1 MKFQEN
7 KAASKSIDWSL
18 DLETLFSESPISKDE
33 MKTLVHDIVQSFKDE
48 NVHQKDLRLYA
59 ELEMLSKFIQ
69 NAKKELSSIRPEEI
83 SSNQIPTAYD
93 ELDEVIGATERATGE
108 ILESCEKIQ
117 EVAAQFDAEAQALV
131 VNEVTKIFEA
141 CNFQDLTGQRIS
153 KVVKTLIRI
162 DNKIN
167 AMLLAFGDGS
177 ANIDKAKLAKDLDQ
191 TDRERDL
198 LLHGPQL
205 TKDAI
210 AQDDVDRL
218 FDERI

>member
-1 MKFQEN
+1 MQIQKNEQIA
-7 KAASKSIDWSL
+7 KPIDLGLDSKS
-18 DLETLFSESPISKDE
+18 LFSESPLSKDE
-33 MKTLVHDIVQSFKDE
+33 LKTLVHNIVLSFKDE
-48 NVHQKDLRLYA
+48 NSHQKDLRLYA
-59 ELEMLSKFIQ
+59 ELEMLSTFIQ
-69 NAKKELSSIRPEEI
+69 NAKKELSSIRPDEI
-83 SSNQIPTAYD
+83 SSSQIPTAYD

-108 ILESCEKIQ
+108 ILEACEKIQ
-117 EVAAQFDAEAQALV
+117 EVSGNFDAEAQALV
-131 VNEVTKIFEA
+131 INEVTKIFEA

-167 AMLLAFGDGS
+167 AMLLAFGDEN
-177 ANIDKAKLAKDLDQ
+177 ANIDKAKLAKDVDQ

-218 FDERI
+218 FD

>member
-1 MKFQEN
+1 MDIQET
-7 KAASKSIDWSL
+7 KVTAKSIDL
-18 DLETLFSESPISKDE
+18 GMDPKTLFSDSPLSKDE
-33 MKTLVHDIVQSFKDE
+33 LKGLVHNIILSFKDE
-48 NVHQKDLRLYA
+48 NSHQKDLRLYA
-59 ELEMLSKFIQ
+59 ELEMLSNFIQ
-69 NAKKELSSIRPEEI
+69 NAKRELSSIRPDEI
-83 SSNQIPTAYD
+83 SSSQIPTAYD

-108 ILESCEKIQ
+108 ILEACEKIQ
-117 EVAAQFDAEAQALV
+117 EVSTHFDTASQTAV

-167 AMLLAFGDGS
+167 AMLFAFGDES
-177 ANIDKAKLAKDLDQ
+177 ANIDKAKLAKELDL

-218 FDERI
+218 FD